1 MLGDTIVAQA
11 SPPGAAER
19 AILRVSG
26 PAAQA
31 ILRQLCLDPELCC
44 PRGARSLRLF
54 DGEGW
59 VSCLCL
65 CFEAP
70 RSYTG
75 EDTLEI
81 HMPGALPLVQAM
93 LERIQQC
100 GARAAE
106 PGEFTRRAFLHGRID
121 LSRAEGVLA
130 LIEARTEEERRAALE
145 WLGGGLEREVHA
157 IGAALLDLRA
167 LCEAALDFDESDT
180 AAVRAQE
187 LAPLYADLRARM
199 ARAKAQESERSVRGE
214 RGRVVLAGAPS
225 AGKSSLFNALLGAER
240 ALVDPAPGTTRDA
253 MREDWQLDRHAL
265 LLCDLAGLSE
275 FPADELDALAQARA
289 RELVAEA
296 DLVLWIARADAPE
309 LARRPAGSLLVWSQ
323 IDRPQAQP
331 APSGAIAVSVPTGA
345 GLAALRAAIA
355 HEWQS
360 QGGGLLGALRARHA
374 AAWQRAADHLERSWF
389 LLQSAAALELCAEE
403 LRLAQTEV
411 EKISGESGVEDVLDR
426 IFARFCLGK

>member
-1 MLGDTIVAQA
+1 
-11 SPPGAAER
+11 
-19 AILRVSG
+19 
-26 PAAQA
+26 
-31 ILRQLCLDPELCC
+31 
-44 PRGARSLRLF
+44 
-54 DGEGW
+54 
-59 VSCLCL
+59 
-65 CFEAP
+65 
-70 RSYTG
+70 
-75 EDTLEI
+75 
-81 HMPGALPLVQAM
+81 
-93 LERIQQC
+93 
-100 GARAAE
+100 
-106 PGEFTRRAFLHGRID
+106 
-121 LSRAEGVLA
+121 
-130 LIEARTEEERRAALE
+130 
-145 WLGGGLEREVHA
+145 
-157 IGAALLDLRA
+157 
-167 LCEAALDFDESDT
+167 
-180 AAVRAQE
+180 
-187 LAPLYADLRARM
+187 
-199 ARAKAQESERSVRGE
+199 
-214 RGRVVLAGAPS
+214 
-225 AGKSSLFNALLGAER
+225 
-240 ALVDPAPGTTRDA
+240 
-253 MREDWQLDRHAL
+253 
-265 LLCDLAGLSE
+265 LCDLAGLSE

-374 AAWQRAADHLERSWF
+374 AAWQRAAEHLERSWF